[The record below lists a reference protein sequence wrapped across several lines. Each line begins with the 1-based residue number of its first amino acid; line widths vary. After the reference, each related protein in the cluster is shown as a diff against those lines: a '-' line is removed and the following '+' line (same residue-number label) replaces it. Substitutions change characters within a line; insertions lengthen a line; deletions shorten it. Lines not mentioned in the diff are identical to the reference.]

1 MAFAEDLFNFKETTF
16 DPKKSITLN
25 SKNIDYFQSNTTIP
39 NSIKYRL
46 LLDLYKNVFFEKSF
60 SRDKYR
66 LQHIFL

>member
-66 LQHIFL
+66 FQHIFL

>member
-1 MAFAEDLFNFKETTF
+1 MAFAEDLYNFKETTF

-25 SKNIDYFQSNTTIP
+25 SKNIDYFQSNTKIP